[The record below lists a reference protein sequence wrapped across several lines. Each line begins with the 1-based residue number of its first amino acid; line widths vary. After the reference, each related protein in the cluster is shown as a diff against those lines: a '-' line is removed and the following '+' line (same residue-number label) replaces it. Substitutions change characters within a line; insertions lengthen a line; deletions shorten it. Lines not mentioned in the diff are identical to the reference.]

1 MPLQLR
7 LRKVDPDSCHWPGLR
22 DTNDMNRAG
31 SGIGVKLP
39 PPAFSAVKSGGALKD
54 TKMGSG
60 TRNAPSRQPRAKK
73 RTWVNEAPL
82 LFLSALPTDF
92 RTSILPSLKCDPVKR
107 CTPQEQT
114 PAGFRT
120 MRFHLIDRILEV

>member
-54 TKMGSG
+54 TQMDLARGMHPLTNPARRREPG
-60 TRNAPSRQPRAKK
+60 LTGHLFFFFRHCRRTFAP
-73 RTWVNEAPL
+73 VYFPL
-82 LFLSALPTDF
+82 
-92 RTSILPSLKCDPVKR
+92 
-107 CTPQEQT
+107 
-114 PAGFRT
+114 
-120 MRFHLIDRILEV
+120 